1 MKSHLV
7 IALIVFS
14 GTFGFFKYQDHV
26 EARAVS
32 TVEEKAIEVEIVVPK
47 VIIKNAIIEMQLAD
61 WCGPCKRLKASG
73 AIQELERQGW
83 TIVYTDG
90 IANSYPSF
98 RVWVDGE
105 SKVFSGYSRKSYFFN
120 RIKSI
125 VKDLK
130 D

>member
-1 MKSHLV
+1 M
-7 IALIVFS
+7 
-14 GTFGFFKYQDHV
+14 
-26 EARAVS
+26 
-32 TVEEKAIEVEIVVPK
+32 K
-47 VIIKNAIIEMQLAD
+47 VIKFYAD

-73 AIQELERQGW
+73 PIQEHEKQGW

-105 SKVFSGYSRKSYFFN
+105 SKVFTGYSRKSSFFT

>member
-1 MKSHLV
+1 MKSHLIV
-7 IALIVFS
+7 ALIAFT
-14 GTFGFFKYQDHV
+14 GTFSFFKYQECV
-26 EARAVS
+26 KAKAVS
-32 TVEEKAIEVEIVVPK
+32 TVEEKIVEIEVVVPK

-90 IANSYPSF
+90 IASSYPSF

-105 SKVFSGYSRKSYFFN
+105 SKVFSGYSRKSSFFS

>member
-1 MKSHLV
+1 MKSHLI

-32 TVEEKAIEVEIVVPK
+32 TVEEKAIEIEIVVPK

-73 AIQELERQGW
+73 AIQELEKQGW

-90 IANSYPSF
+90 IASSYPSF

-105 SKVFSGYSRKSYFFN
+105 SKVFTGYSRKSSFFT

>member
-26 EARAVS
+26 EARAAS
-32 TVEEKAIEVEIVVPK
+32 AVEEKVIEIEIVVPK
-47 VIIKNAIIEMQLAD
+47 VIVKNAIIEMQLAD
-61 WCGPCKRLKASG
+61 WCSPCKRLKASG
-73 AIQELERQGW
+73 AIQELEKQGW

-90 IANSYPSF
+90 IASKYPSF

-105 SKVFSGYSRKSYFFN
+105 SKVFTGYSRKSSFFS

>member
-1 MKSHLV
+1 MKSHLIV
-7 IALIVFS
+7 ALIVFV
-14 GTFGFFKYQDHV
+14 GTVGFFKYQDRV
-26 EARAVS
+26 QARAAA
-32 TVEEKAIEVEIVVPK
+32 VEEKIIEIEIVVPK
-47 VIIKNAIIEMQLAD
+47 VIVKNAIIEMQLAD
-61 WCGPCKRLKASG
+61 WCSPCKRLKASG
-73 AIQELERQGW
+73 AIQELEKQGW

-90 IANSYPSF
+90 IASKYPSF

-105 SKVFSGYSRKSYFFN
+105 SKVFTGYSRKSSFFS

>member
-1 MKSHLV
+1 MKSHLIV
-7 IALIVFS
+7 ALIVFC
-14 GTFGFFKYQDHV
+14 GTFSFFKYQDHV
-26 EARAVS
+26 ESKTASA
-32 TVEEKAIEVEIVVPK
+32 VEEKIAEIEIIVPK
-47 VIIKNAIIEMQLAD
+47 VVIKNAIIEMQLAD

-90 IANSYPSF
+90 VARSYPSF

-105 SKVFSGYSRKSYFFN
+105 SKVFSGYSSKSSFFN

>member
-1 MKSHLV
+1 MAAAGNKRAGR
-7 IALIVFS
+7 IAQASRTDRQRRDMAAPF
-14 GTFGFFKYQDHV
+14 
-26 EARAVS
+26 RS
-32 TVEEKAIEVEIVVPK
+32 TVEEKAIEIEIVVPK

-73 AIQELERQGW
+73 AIQELEKQGW

-105 SKVFSGYSRKSYFFN
+105 SKVFTGYSKKSSFFT

>member
-32 TVEEKAIEVEIVVPK
+32 TVEEKAIEIEIVVPK
-47 VIIKNAIIEMQLAD
+47 VIVKNAIIEMQLAD

-73 AIQELERQGW
+73 AIQELEKQGW

-90 IANSYPSF
+90 IASKYPSF
-98 RVWVDGE
+98 RVWVDGK
-105 SKVFSGYSRKSYFFN
+105 SKVFTGYSRKSSFFT

>member
-1 MKSHLV
+1 MKSHLIV
-7 IALIVFS
+7 ALIVFT
-14 GTFGFFKYQDHV
+14 GTFSFLKYQDCV
-26 EARAVS
+26 AAKAVS
-32 TVEEKAIEVEIVVPK
+32 TVEEKIVEIEIVVPK

-73 AIQELERQGW
+73 AIQELEKQGW

-105 SKVFSGYSRKSYFFN
+105 SKVFTGYSRKSSFFN

>member
-26 EARAVS
+26 KARAAS
-32 TVEEKAIEVEIVVPK
+32 AVEEKVIEIEIVVPK

-61 WCGPCKRLKASG
+61 WCSPCKKLKSSG
-73 AIQELERQGW
+73 AIQELEKQGW

-90 IANSYPSF
+90 IASKYPSF
-98 RVWVDGE
+98 RVWVDGK
-105 SKVFSGYSRKSYFFN
+105 SKVFTGYSKKSSFFA

>member
-1 MKSHLV
+1 MKSHL
-7 IALIVFS
+7 IISLIVFS

-32 TVEEKAIEVEIVVPK
+32 TVEEKTIEIEIVVPK
-47 VIIKNAIIEMQLAD
+47 VVIKNAIIEMQLAD

-73 AIQELERQGW
+73 AIQELEKQGW

-98 RVWVDGE
+98 RVWVNGK
-105 SKVFSGYSRKSYFFN
+105 SKVFKSYTSKSSFFN

>member
-1 MKSHLV
+1 MKSHLTV
-7 IALIVFS
+7 ALIVFV
-14 GTFGFFKYQDHV
+14 GTFSFFRYQDHV

-32 TVEEKAIEVEIVVPK
+32 TVEEKAIETEIVVPK
-47 VIIKNAIIEMQLAD
+47 VIAKNAIIEMQLAD

-105 SKVFSGYSRKSYFFN
+105 SKVFTGYSRKSSFFT

-125 VKDLK
+125 VKELK

>member
-14 GTFGFFKYQDHV
+14 GTFSFFKYQDHV

-32 TVEEKAIEVEIVVPK
+32 TVEEKVIEIEIVVPK
-47 VIIKNAIIEMQLAD
+47 VIVKNAIIEMQLAD
-61 WCGPCKRLKASG
+61 WCSPCKRLKASG
-73 AIQELERQGW
+73 AIQELEKQGW

-90 IANSYPSF
+90 IASKYPSF
-98 RVWVDGE
+98 RVWVNGE
-105 SKVFSGYSRKSYFFN
+105 SKVFTGYSKKSSFFT
-120 RIKSI
+120 RIKNI